1 MIENEYLKNLIARA
15 KQYQKTIV
23 LPEGEDERILKAAH
37 IIAEEEAA
45 NLVILG
51 DEAQISAYYAEKGWD
66 MKHIT
71 LVNPETSPKLNEYA
85 ALLFDLRKA
94 KGMTEEQALK
104 TAKDAN
110 YFGTLMVKAGDAD
123 GMLSGANHSTADTVR
138 PALQII
144 KSAHKD
150 RGVSAALIA
159 VKDNEPYLLSDC
171 AVVIDPT
178 DKELSDIALTAAET
192 ALQFGID
199 PKIAMLSYSTRGSGK
214 GESVSKV
221 ARATQMAQEALKSP
235 EYAGKGIELDGEMQ
249 ADAALDAIVAK
260 KKAPD
265 SHVAGQARVLI
276 FPNLD
281 AGNIGYKLLQR
292 IGGCDAYGPMLQ
304 GLNAPVNDLS
314 FSGGRYC
321 GDDCGDGYSGNP
333 LNFVLWMISTDFA
346 GLCHPHVRLCT
357 LRCQSPEILLLISYN
372 KIYLLKLIIRT
383 IL

>member
-85 ALLFDLRKA
+85 TLLFDLRKA

-199 PKIAMLSYSTRGSGK
+199 PKIAMLSYSTWGSGK

-314 FSGGRYC
+314 RGSLVEDIVG
-321 GDDCGDGYSGNP
+321 
-333 LNFVLWMISTDFA
+333 MIAVTA
-346 GLCHPHVRLCT
+346 IQAIH
-357 LRCQSPEILLLISYN
+357 
-372 KIYLLKLIIRT
+372 
-383 IL
+383 

>member
-1 MIENEYLKNLIARA
+1 MIESEYLKNLVA
-15 KQYQKTIV
+15 KAKKLQKTIV

-51 DEAQISAYYAEKGWD
+51 DETEIKNYFAQNNWSMNRISIVA
-66 MKHIT
+66 
-71 LVNPETSPKLNEYA
+71 PETSPKLEEYA
-85 ALLFDLRKA
+85 NLLYELRKA
-94 KGMTEEQALK
+94 KGMTPEDARK
-104 TAKDAN
+104 TARDAN

-150 RGVSAALIA
+150 RGVSAALIS
-159 VKDNEPYLLSDC
+159 VKDGEAYLLSDC
-171 AVVIDPT
+171 AVVIDPV
-178 DKELSDIALTAAET
+178 DKV
-192 ALQFGID
+192 
-199 PKIAMLSYSTRGSGK
+199 R
-214 GESVSKV
+214 
-221 ARATQMAQEALKSP
+221 RATAMAQEALKSP

-249 ADAALDAIVAK
+249 ADAALDAVVAK
-260 KKAPD
+260 KKASD

-292 IGGCDAYGPMLQ
+292 IGGCEAYGPMLQ

-314 FSGGRYC
+314 RGALVEDIVG
-321 GDDCGDGYSGNP
+321 
-333 LNFVLWMISTDFA
+333 MIAVTA
-346 GLCHPHVRLCT
+346 L
-357 LRCQSPEILLLISYN
+357 QSSH
-372 KIYLLKLIIRT
+372 
-383 IL
+383 